1 MRLRY
6 QKRALQQ
13 IDKALGYIKA
23 RSPDG
28 AAKVEARLTA
38 VVTLIQLQS
47 FVGRK
52 TSIPGVRRLVLTPY
66 PYLIDYYVGE
76 DEIVIQRFRHTARKP
91 LPGGP

>member
-1 MRLRY
+1 VRLRY

-13 IDKALGYIKA
+13 IDKALGYIAA

-38 VVTLIQLQS
+38 IVALIQLQS
-47 FVGRK
+47 FIGRK
-52 TSIPGVRRLVLTPY
+52 TSVPGVRRVFLTPY
-66 PYLIDYYVGE
+66 PFLIDYWVGD

-91 LPGGP
+91 LSD